1 LIEKNG
7 SQRLG
12 IPNGKEISEHVLEK
26 KTHPKLE
33 QGVRHHDMATIKNVS
48 HKGGLAHKEIHRHP
62 RWTVVATLLNQ
73 ISESI
78 IGRAPHQG
86 GVAHKG
92 IHFFAGTKSTKK
104 SLIQINRII
113 GSTERKREQIITSIK
128 RET

>member
-73 ISESI
+73 ISES
-78 IGRAPHQG
+78 RDQG